1 MFSRT
6 VVASD
11 LLGKVDRSLLSRLT
25 VLMYD
30 FRHFLVVDVLRSL
43 LLNVNRISSE
53 LAHFVVKPRHM
64 FIQPCHGVVFLRA
77 VVEES
82 HLISEVIAGDA
93 ALADQI

>member
-30 FRHFLVVDVLRSL
+30 FRHFLVVDNGFKIDFRCSQV
-43 LLNVNRISSE
+43 
-53 LAHFVVKPRHM
+53 LAHFVVKPSHM

-77 VVEES
+77 VVEEA

>member
-30 FRHFLVVDVLRSL
+30 FRHFLVVDNGFKIDFRCSQVLAPKR
-43 LLNVNRISSE
+43 
-53 LAHFVVKPRHM
+53 K
-64 FIQPCHGVVFLRA
+64 
-77 VVEES
+77 
-82 HLISEVIAGDA
+82 
-93 ALADQI
+93 